1 MRHPRFDL
9 DSLEVRLSSGAGS
22 GSPTVLHYRTHPDWY
37 WTTTNASEAIPGVP
51 TPVGRTLWGPCRE
64 KTMRRVF
71 HTIGGLPSSVLQL
84 RTDESV
90 VTYLCHESCAV
101 SGEVLRA
108 SGGDVAPVFVGITDG
123 YRNPELTA
131 EDVRDQLDVM
141 LDTSAFS
148 IPGSATVGLQ
158 VRS

>member
-1 MRHPRFDL
+1 
-9 DSLEVRLSSGAGS
+9 
-22 GSPTVLHYRTHPDWY
+22 
-37 WTTTNASEAIPGVP
+37 
-51 TPVGRTLWGPCRE
+51 
-64 KTMRRVF
+64 
-71 HTIGGLPSSVLQL
+71 VLQL

-90 VTYLCHESCAV
+90 VTYLCQESCAV

-108 SGGDVAPVFVGITDG
+108 SGGDVARVFVGITDG